1 MKLVQI
7 DNWRD
12 YRRDGEQF
20 LRTAQ
25 GAYNKKK
32 KTFSTD
38 TLYNL
43 TCMAI
48 EKLIMAF
55 LMKNGDLAE
64 NHTMGDLLRA
74 LQLHLGA
81 IPELADKL
89 LYMNDF
95 QEICSLEHFTIRIP
109 SEEDVIRFLAIGEE
123 VRAVLYPHLYEAQSG
138 ATH

>member
-1 MKLVQI
+1 MRLVQI

-12 YRRDGEQF
+12 YQRDGEQF
-20 LRTAQ
+20 LKTAK
-25 GAYNKKK
+25 GAHDRSK

-64 NHTMGDLLRA
+64 NHTMADLLRA
-74 LQLHLGA
+74 LQGHLGE
-81 IPELADKL
+81 IPELAEKL
-89 LYMNDF
+89 LFLDSF
-95 QEICSLEHFTIRIP
+95 QEICDLEQYTIRIP
-109 SEEDVIRFLAIGEE
+109 TKEDVTRFLAIGED
-123 VRAVLYPHLYEAQSG
+123 VRTMLGPHLSS
-138 ATH
+138 TLSTS

>member
-1 MKLVQI
+1 MNIVQI

-20 LRTAQ
+20 LSTAL
-25 GAYNKKK
+25 AAHNKKK
-32 KTFSTD
+32 KAFSTD
-38 TLYNL
+38 TLYNV

-74 LQLHLGA
+74 LQLHLGD
-81 IPELADKL
+81 IEDLADKL
-89 LYMNDF
+89 TYMDTF
-95 QEICSLEHFTIRIP
+95 QEICDLDAFTIQVPTEQEI
-109 SEEDVIRFLAIGEE
+109 EKILAIGEE
-123 VRAVLYPHLYEAQSG
+123 VRTILRPYLYEQN
-138 ATH
+138 TTLTQ

>member
-20 LRTAQ
+20 LKTAQ
-25 GAYNKKK
+25 GAYDKKK
-32 KTFSTD
+32 KAFSPD

-74 LQLHLGA
+74 LQLHLGEV
-81 IPELADKL
+81 PELAGKL

-109 SEEDVIRFLAIGEE
+109 SDEDVTRFLAIGEE
-123 VRAVLYPHLYEAQSG
+123 VLAVLYPHLYDAPSG

>member
-20 LRTAQ
+20 LKTAQ

-32 KTFSTD
+32 KTFSAD

-48 EKLIMAF
+48 EKLIMAY

-74 LQLHLGA
+74 LQLHLGML
-81 IPELADKL
+81 PELADKL

-95 QEICSLEHFTIRIP
+95 QEICDLEHFTIRIP
-109 SEEDVIRFLAIGEE
+109 TEADVIMFLNIGEDVRTILS
-123 VRAVLYPHLYEAQSG
+123 PHLYDPQPQAIQ
-138 ATH
+138 

>member
-20 LRTAQ
+20 LKTAR
-25 GAYNKKK
+25 GAYSKKK
-32 KTFSTD
+32 KAFSAD

-48 EKLIMAF
+48 EKFIMAF
-55 LMKNGDLAE
+55 LMKNGDLAD
-64 NHTMGDLLRA
+64 NHTMSDLLRA
-74 LQLHLGA
+74 LQLHLGE
-81 IPELADKL
+81 IPDLADKL

-95 QEICSLEHFTIRIP
+95 QEICDLDQFTIRIP
-109 SEEDVIRFLAIGEE
+109 SEGDVIKFLAIGEE
-123 VRAVLYPHLYEAQSG
+123 VRSILYPHLYDNQSG
-138 ATH
+138 ITH

>member
-123 VRAVLYPHLYEAQSG
+123 VRAVLYPRLYEAQSG

>member
-20 LRTAQ
+20 LQTAQ
-25 GAYNKKK
+25 RAHEKQKKA
-32 KTFSTD
+32 FSTD

-48 EKLIMAF
+48 EKLIMAY

-64 NHTMGDLLRA
+64 NHTMADLLRA
-74 LQLHLGA
+74 LQLHLGEL
-81 IPELADKL
+81 PEISEKL
-89 LYMNDF
+89 LYLGGF
-95 QEICSLEHFTIRIP
+95 QEICDLDEYTLSVPT
-109 SEEDVIRFLAIGEE
+109 EEDVCKFLTIGEE
-123 VRAVLYPHLYEAQSG
+123 VRTILTPLLYDHKELQ
-138 ATH
+138 